1 MASATIPGGA
11 LQGLKDASVVVLD
24 AESPGAIELT
34 RSLRDAHPE
43 VVIAA
48 HLASPDR
55 RLWEQIERAGA
66 DLVAS
71 RGAIGRALRDLLG
84 KLDPRA
90 EAGVT
95 KRRFALFD
103 AAEVAGR
110 LALIAAVEDSPVGP
124 VAVYRTPGR
133 LGCIGDVCPHQ
144 GARLSQGGCEG
155 NVVTCPAHG
164 SQFDTTTGERLRGP
178 ADVAVKSY
186 QVVEE
191 AGRVWLLWT

>member
-1 MASATIPGGA
+1 MPSPTPEGP
-11 LQGLKDASVVVLD
+11 LQAPRDVSVVVLD
-24 AESPGAIELT
+24 AESAGAIELT

-48 HLASPDR
+48 HLGSPDR

-71 RGAIGRALRDLLG
+71 RGAIGRSLRDLLA
-84 KLDPRA
+84 KLDLH
-90 EAGVT
+90 
-95 KRRFALFD
+95 FALFD
-103 AAEVAGR
+103 AAEIAGR

-124 VAVYRTPGR
+124 VAVYRTQGR
-133 LGCIGDVCPHQ
+133 LACVGDVCPHQ
-144 GARLSQGGCEG
+144 GARLSQGSCED

-178 ADVAVKSY
+178 ADVPLKSY
-186 QVVEE
+186 RVVEE